1 MSPCI
6 QIVIGIMAAIAA
18 IASAIAAWKAQSIAS
33 KSFDLQKK
41 ISKHQ
46 EGIFLLRT
54 TISSLWQLKR
64 ILGQPP
70 LAASDDEFS
79 SFHNI
84 HRQIR
89 LNLESLVQSRT
100 IEETQSSFFSDLSRA
115 EIVDN
120 LPHANQA
127 IDIEIKRL
135 EFRVNEIFT

>member
-1 MSPCI
+1 
-6 QIVIGIMAAIAA
+6 MAAIAA

-64 ILGQPP
+64 ILGQP

-127 IDIEIKRL
+127 IDGEIKRL
-135 EFRVNEIFT
+135 EVRVNEIFA